1 MSYLQDPAD
10 SMGEKHILLA
20 DADAK
25 TLEEF
30 RQALGQKWMVTGVG
44 TASAALE
51 ELKKQ
56 AYDGLVVSLNLADQQ
71 PAHLLSKVR
80 SRFPKTARFVV
91 AAEKDRERVVKE
103 LLGAH
108 QFLIRPFDAD
118 GLQAAIERALAF
130 EIWIDNDNLHKLVAR
145 MRTLPTVPA
154 LYLEIL
160 ASLKS
165 ADTTTEDVG
174 ALIAKDMSI
183 TTKLLQVINSAYFG
197 LPRTVTSPEEVVGLL
212 GFETVKVMVIAIK
225 LLNQYDRIKPADF
238 SIDRLWKHS
247 TAVAN
252 SARHL
257 VLLQSGDRA
266 QAEAAFAAGLLHDVG
281 KVILAG
287 NFADQ
292 YRGVQSMARTRHL
305 QLWEVEREVFGAS
318 HCEIGAYLLGLW
330 GLPLETL
337 EAAALHHQPT
347 RTANKVFSA
356 LTAVHVANV
365 LERAVTPDFEGEVPA
380 SIDMDYL
387 AEIGMVECLHDWC
400 EEILGPEATEGYLAP
415 PETNAKSCLPKPV
428 LASAPPPSSTL
439 TSSNKPANLEPCE
452 SSKGVEQPVDAVDLE
467 PASEPEDLR
476 NLGRAPNGVTSAAFA
491 PDPSIDHLPSE
502 SPAAP
507 LTPASPEFEPMPT
520 DTPAAGRGN
529 RWLYATAIAGL
540 TMLVSWFVLDW
551 QSRQKQQA
559 VVVHAQPIKS
569 TPAADSAEPAVT
581 PTARLDSSPGEPS
594 TLPGGKTNG
603 VFPPDASSNSAATMD
618 TASQAGVALGSATS
632 LGAPN
637 EPSFPDLKL
646 QGILFSPRNASAIIN
661 GISVHRDDRVLGVR
675 VLEIRPSGVIIEY
688 QNRRKTLPLE

>member
-1 MSYLQDPAD
+1 
-10 SMGEKHILLA
+10 MGEKHILLA
-20 DADAK
+20 DGDAK

-30 RQALGQKWMVTGVG
+30 RQALGQKWRVTGVG
-44 TASAALE
+44 TAAAALE

-118 GLQAAIERALAF
+118 GLQATIERALAF
-130 EIWIDNDNLHKLVAR
+130 ELWIDNDNLHKLVAR

-160 ASLKS
+160 AALKS

-174 ALIAKDMSI
+174 ALIEKDMSI

-305 QLWEVEREVFGAS
+305 QLWEVEKEIFGTS

-330 GLPLETL
+330 GLPLEIL
-337 EAAALHHQPT
+337 EAAALHHQPA
-347 RTANKVFSA
+347 RTANKLFSA

-380 SIDMDYL
+380 TIDMEYL

-415 PETNAKSCLPKPV
+415 PESDAKSCLPKSI
-428 LASAPPPSSTL
+428 LASAPPPSSTIV
-439 TSSNKPANLEPCE
+439 SHNKSANLESCE
-452 SSKGVEQPVDAVDLE
+452 SPKKAGLDADTVDLQ
-467 PASEPEDLR
+467 PASEQEDLR
-476 NLGRAPNGVTSAAFA
+476 GVGRAPNGVPSGALAS
-491 PDPSIDHLPSE
+491 DPRLDHLPSE
-502 SPAAP
+502 GEPECGADGPAAP
-507 LTPASPEFEPMPT
+507 PTAASPEFEPAPT
-520 DTPAAGRGN
+520 RTPAVGRGN
-529 RWLYATAIAGL
+529 GWLYAAAVAGL

-551 QSRQKQQA
+551 QSHRKQQA
-559 VVVHAQPIKS
+559 VVVHAKPIKA
-569 TPAADSAEPAVT
+569 TPAADSPKLAVV
-581 PTARLDSSPGEPS
+581 PTARGDATAGEPA
-594 TLPGGKTNG
+594 TPPGGKTNSIL
-603 VFPPDASSNSAATMD
+603 PPDAPSTSAASND
-618 TASQAGVALGSATS
+618 PASQAGVAPGIGTS
-632 LGAPN
+632 SGPPS

-646 QGILFSPRNASAIIN
+646 QGILFSPRSASAIIN

-688 QNRRKTLPLE
+688 QNRRKTLNLE